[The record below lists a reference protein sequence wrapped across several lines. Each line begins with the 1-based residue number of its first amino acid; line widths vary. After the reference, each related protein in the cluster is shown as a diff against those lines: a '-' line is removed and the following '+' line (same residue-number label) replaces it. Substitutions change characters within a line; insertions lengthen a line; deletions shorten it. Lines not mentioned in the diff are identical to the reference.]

1 MNVIPNKKLSYIPP
15 VTMDIDSLEDL
26 PFIPSKPLPSK
37 SFAFLIVGQPGS
49 GKTTLWNSLLL
60 SHPTKK
66 KPNTPKFLYKLF
78 DHIYLISPS
87 LQTLPLNKLNL
98 NPDRMF
104 NQYTD
109 QLLEDI
115 LELEKDGENLNNLI
129 IIDDSVRDLTRSKV
143 LEDILEE
150 EMNAEN
156 LNNLIIIDDSVRDLT
171 RSKVLC
177 RTILNRR
184 HCTQNND
191 EEGKAGLSIMITS
204 QKYNMVPMALRL
216 NMSNVIVFRSE
227 NQREL
232 DTIKNELLGDLTKD
246 QQNELLKTAWKEPYD
261 FLFIDN
267 FKPKKE
273 RYFRNFDKIEIPE

>member
-1 MNVIPNKKLSYIPP
+1 MKVIPNSKLTHIPP
-15 VTMDIDSLEDL
+15 VIMDIDSLDDL
-26 PFIPSKPLPSK
+26 PYIPSKPLPAK

-49 GKTTLWNSLLL
+49 GKSTLWNSLLL

-66 KPNTPKFLYKLF
+66 KPNTPRFYYRYF

-109 QLLEDI
+109 PLLEDI
-115 LELEKDGENLNNLI
+115 LNEELNGDNLNNLI
-129 IIDDSVRDLTRSKV
+129 ILDDSVRDLTRSK
-143 LEDILEE
+143 I
-150 EMNAEN
+150 
-156 LNNLIIIDDSVRDLT
+156 
-171 RSKVLC
+171 LC

-184 HCTQNND
+184 HCTQNNNED
-191 EEGKAGLSIMITS
+191 GKAGLSIMITS

-216 NMSNVIVFRSE
+216 NMSNIIVFRSE

-232 DTIKNELLGDLTKD
+232 DTIKNELLGDLTKNE
-246 QQNELLKTAWKEPYD
+246 QNELLKIAWQDKHD

-273 RYFRNFDKIEIPE
+273 RYYRNFDRIDIPD

>member
-1 MNVIPNKKLSYIPP
+1 MNVIKNKKLGYIPP

-26 PFIPSKPLPSK
+26 PYIPSKPLPAK

-49 GKTTLWNSLLL
+49 GKSTLWNSLLL

-66 KPNTPKFLYKLF
+66 KPNTPRFYYKYF
-78 DHIYLISPS
+78 DHIWLISPS

-98 NPDRMF
+98 NDDRMF

-109 QLLEDI
+109 ELLEDI
-115 LELEKDGENLNNLI
+115 LNEEKDGENLNNLI
-129 IIDDSVRDLTRSKV
+129 LIDDSVRDLTRSK
-143 LEDILEE
+143 I
-150 EMNAEN
+150 
-156 LNNLIIIDDSVRDLT
+156 
-171 RSKVLC
+171 LC

-204 QKYNMVPMALRL
+204 QKYNMIPLALRL
-216 NMSNVIVFRSE
+216 NMSNIIVFRSE

-232 DTIKNELLGDLTKD
+232 KSIKEELMGDLTKE
-246 QQNELLKTAWKEPYD
+246 QQDELLKIAWKDAHD

-273 RYFRNFDKIEIPE
+273 RYYRNFDHIEIPE

>member
-1 MNVIPNKKLSYIPP
+1 MNVIPNKKLSHIPP
-15 VTMDIDSLEDL
+15 ITMDIDSLEDL
-26 PFIPSKPLPSK
+26 PYIPAKPLPAK

-66 KPNTPKFLYKLF
+66 KPNTPKFMYKLF

-109 QLLEDI
+109 ELLEDI

-129 IIDDSVRDLTRSKV
+129 LIDDSVRDLTKSK
-143 LEDILEE
+143 I
-150 EMNAEN
+150 
-156 LNNLIIIDDSVRDLT
+156 
-171 RSKVLC
+171 LC

-204 QKYNMVPMALRL
+204 QKYNMIPLALRL
-216 NMSNVIVFRSE
+216 NMSQVIVFRTE
-227 NQREL
+227 NQKEL
-232 DTIKNELLGDLTKD
+232 KSIKEELMGDLTKE
-246 QQNELLKTAWKEPYD
+246 QQDELLKLAWKDKHD
-261 FLFIDN
+261 FLYIDA
-267 FKPKKE
+267 FKPKNE
-273 RYFRNFDKIEIPE
+273 RYYRNFDKIEIPK

>member
-1 MNVIPNKKLSYIPP
+1 MNVIKNKKLGYIPP

-26 PFIPSKPLPSK
+26 PYIPSKPLPSK

-49 GKTTLWNSLLL
+49 GKSTLWNSLLL

-66 KPNTPKFLYKLF
+66 KPNTPRFYYKYF
-78 DHIYLISPS
+78 DHIWLISPS

-98 NPDRMF
+98 NDDRMF

-109 QLLEDI
+109 ELLESI
-115 LELEKDGENLNNLI
+115 LDEELNGENLNNLI
-129 IIDDSVRDLTRSKV
+129 ILDDSVRDLTRSK
-143 LEDILEE
+143 I
-150 EMNAEN
+150 
-156 LNNLIIIDDSVRDLT
+156 
-171 RSKVLC
+171 LC

-184 HCTQNND
+184 HCTQNNN
-191 EEGKAGLSIMITS
+191 EESKAGLSIIITS

-216 NMSNVIVFRSE
+216 NMSNIIVFRSE

-232 DTIKNELLGDLTKD
+232 ESIKNELLGDLTKT
-246 QQNELLKTAWKEPYD
+246 QQNELLKLAWKEPHD

-273 RYFRNFDKIEIPE
+273 RYYRNFDHIEIPE

>member
-1 MNVIPNKKLSYIPP
+1 MNVIKNKKLGYIPP

-26 PFIPSKPLPSK
+26 PYIPSKPLPSK

-49 GKTTLWNSLLL
+49 GKSTLWNSLLL

-66 KPNTPKFLYKLF
+66 KPNTPRFYYKYF
-78 DHIYLISPS
+78 DHIWLISPS

-98 NPDRMF
+98 NDDRMF

-109 QLLEDI
+109 ELLESI
-115 LELEKDGENLNNLI
+115 LDEELNGENLNNLI
-129 IIDDSVRDLTRSKV
+129 ILDDSVRDLTRSK
-143 LEDILEE
+143 I
-150 EMNAEN
+150 
-156 LNNLIIIDDSVRDLT
+156 
-171 RSKVLC
+171 LC

-184 HCTQNND
+184 HCTQNNN
-191 EEGKAGLSIMITS
+191 EESKAGLSIIITS

-216 NMSNVIVFRSE
+216 NMSNIIVFRSE

-232 DTIKNELLGDLTKD
+232 ESIKNELLGDLTKT
-246 QQNELLKTAWKEPYD
+246 QQNELLKLAWKEPHD

-273 RYFRNFDKIEIPE
+273 RYYRDFDHIEIPE

>member
-26 PFIPSKPLPSK
+26 PFIPAKPLPSK

-115 LELEKDGENLNNLI
+115 LELEKDG
-129 IIDDSVRDLTRSKV
+129 
-143 LEDILEE
+143 
-150 EMNAEN
+150 EN

-267 FKPKKE
+267 FKPKKQ